1 MRDMYPD
8 GTGVHYS
15 NGRQTS
21 TTTSKIEGDIE
32 YTERSNGRKSR
43 CTFYRNPEGTKE
55 NLNEFISVCAHG
67 VFSYARF
74 PLPPAAR

>member
-8 GTGVHYS
+8 GTGLHYS

-21 TTTSKIEGDIE
+21 TTTSKIEGD
-32 YTERSNGRKSR
+32 TEFTDRSNGRKTR

-67 VFSYARF
+67 IYPYAVF
-74 PLPPAAR
+74 PLPETTR

>member
-8 GTGVHYS
+8 GTGLHYS

-21 TTTSKIEGDIE
+21 TTTSKIEGDTE
-32 YTERSNGRKSR
+32 FTERSNGRKTR

-67 VFSYARF
+67 IYPYAVF
-74 PLPPAAR
+74 PLPEATR